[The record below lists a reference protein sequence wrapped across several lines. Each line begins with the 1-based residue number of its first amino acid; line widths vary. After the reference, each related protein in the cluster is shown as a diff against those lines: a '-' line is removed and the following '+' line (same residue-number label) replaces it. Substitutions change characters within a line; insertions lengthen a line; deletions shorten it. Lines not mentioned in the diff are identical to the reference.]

1 MASVGGDLVRGL
13 WNGITSLAGWLWDK
27 VSGWIGGI
35 WDGITSFFGINSPSK
50 EMAWIGDMLTRGLAG
65 GITSTGHRAIE
76 AAETVASDTLEAMSD
91 LATGIDIPIT
101 PTFNSLPGLPDTQV
115 GAGGYGFDLAGL
127 IDATAK
133 AVLGSLNL
141 QIVLNDGVLV
151 GKLTP
156 GIDRELARTTSRT
169 NLMHA

>member
-1 MASVGGDLVRGL
+1 MMQAKGRLIGLGVGPGDPEL
-13 WNGITSLAGWLWDK
+13 ITVKALRLLRESPVVAYFVAKGK
-27 VSGWIGGI
+27 KGNA
-35 WDGITSFFGINSPSK
+35 FGIIEAHLQEAQNLLPLVYPVTTEALPAPLSYEQVIS
-50 EMAWIGDMLTRGLAG
+50 DFYD
-65 GITSTGHRAIE
+65 E

-151 GKLTP
+151 PAIL
-156 GIDRELARTTSRT
+156 
-169 NLMHA
+169 N